1 MPKEALKGVL
11 VTGSVRNLW
20 LGPRNGPAALS
31 YLMAVSRLAAVW
43 GWNTKRA
50 LVLLT
55 AVALVSGAIG
65 IVGPSRSVFEP
76 GLPAFGPV
84 ADAQS
89 QQWCLWY
96 TEAPHKEIAR
106 RVRSGGSCPAAPVS
120 PQSSLGV
127 ACAYGGTFRSTGNDG
142 VGWWYVSVCNAPP
155 QQWCLWYTEAPHKEI
170 ARRVRSGGS
179 CPAAPVSPQSSLGV
193 ACAYGGTFRS
203 TGNDGM
209 GWWYVSVCNA
219 PPPSAPTPVCS
230 AATPASVTLM
240 WSKPSGN
247 PMSYRYRLTGGS
259 WTPTINTA
267 ATVAGLSSGTEY
279 GFEVQAHNSS
289 GWSSSGSVK
298 CSTALASPSSPSCG
312 TVTSSSVTLNWV
324 AHSQVHQWYIARQV
338 AGGSYADGMSLP
350 GATLTATF
358 SNLESST
365 SYTFLFWWQ
374 KESGG
379 SWFPV
384 RPNTSCSTGETPVIT
399 PTPSP
404 TPTPS
409 GSLIC
414 GATTTSSITL
424 SYPDGADVYR
434 WFASYIKPDKTNG
447 KWKFVEGG
455 TTSVEFMDLLPD
467 SSYTFRVWKKVLAS
481 SNYTALAERLVCK
494 TKAVVVSTTRS
505 QGKCIWFQSDKTTE
519 ITSTERINASCPL
532 DTTAQTSI
540 GNAITSKCS
549 NGGEFAQVNPSDD
562 DTADKNAASDGSGVT
577 AKVWRHVLV
586 CFPLGGTGK
595 YMVTKK
601 VLAGVVYAAQTV
613 FAEDVESACKDQAVA
628 SNREA
633 LTANRLAAIM
643 LSIPVHELA
652 GGAGTAMSPLALS
665 RSDNL
670 GVNFNNVKFYSY
682 RNPDDYKRAYWHSGV
697 GLWQLDTTGEAV
709 QWSHAERADVV
720 KGGIAAAKKI
730 AGNYCEARQD
740 YYAGWFACGE
750 GGQTCKRTYLD
761 IYVSAGDALDVKTVT
776 TPGASGL
783 ESVADFGIAER
794 LCRWGDDGEEFECS
808 IYDTGSIFPTG
819 FLTDTVNGS
828 SNQFSRGA
836 SKTPLSVPFISFFH
850 EDSMRKYAA
859 WPAKCTGY
867 SKTIIRSVPMD
878 KDIRE
883 SPSFDIKYEG
893 ISVATDE
900 LKKKFIEYA
909 AEKLPLQDVMLVDEQ
924 LKSEGWFDNA
934 IVYSDEDIGTIKWD
948 LQIQSVSVGPSN
960 EPVYRWVTT
969 DHLASVS
976 YACNDF

>member
-1 MPKEALKGVL
+1 MGLK
-11 VTGSVRNLW
+11 
-20 LGPRNGPAALS
+20 A
-31 YLMAVSRLAAVW
+31 
-43 GWNTKRA
+43 KRF
-50 LVLLT
+50 LTFLT
-55 AVALVSGAIG
+55 AVAFLSGVLG
-65 IVGPSRSVFEP
+65 IVGPNRS
-76 GLPAFGPV
+76 AFGPGHPVLDAV

-89 QQWCLWY
+89 QQWCVWY
-96 TEAPHKEIAR
+96 TEAPPKEITR
-106 RVRSGGSCPAAPVS
+106 LVRSGRPCPAAPVS

-127 ACAYGGTFRSTGNDG
+127 ACAYGGTFRSTGNNG
-142 VGWWYVSVCNAPP
+142 
-155 QQWCLWYTEAPHKEI
+155 E
-170 ARRVRSGGS
+170 
-179 CPAAPVSPQSSLGV
+179 
-193 ACAYGGTFRS
+193 
-203 TGNDGM
+203 

-230 AATPASVTLM
+230 AATTASITLS

-247 PMSYRYRLTGGS
+247 PTSYRYRLTGGS
-259 WTPTINTA
+259 WTTTSYTA
-267 ATVAGLSSGTEY
+267 VTVGGLSSGTEH

-289 GWSSSGSVK
+289 GWSSSGSAK
-298 CSTALASPSSPSCG
+298 CSTAPASPSSPSCG

-324 AHSQVHQWYIARQV
+324 AHSQVHHWYIARHV
-338 AGGSYADGMSLP
+338 ADGSYADGMSVP

-358 SNLESST
+358 SNLESGT

-374 KESGG
+374 KEYGG
-379 SWFPV
+379 IWFPV
-384 RPNTSCSTGETPVIT
+384 RPNTSCTTMAAPVTT

-404 TPTPS
+404 TATAS
-409 GSLIC
+409 GSPAC

-424 SYPDGADVYR
+424 SYHDGAGVYLWIARHTKPDG
-434 WFASYIKPDKTNG
+434 TNS
-447 KWKFVEGG
+447 KYEIVEGG

-467 SSYTFRVWKKVLAS
+467 SSYTFRVWKRVSDS
-481 SNYTALAERLVCK
+481 SGYMALSEGPVCK
-494 TKAVVVSTTRS
+494 TKAVAASTTRS

-519 ITSTERINASCPL
+519 ITSTERVNASCPL
-532 DTTAQTSI
+532 DTTAQTLL

-562 DTADKNAASDGSGVT
+562 DTADKNAASDGSGVA
-577 AKVWRHVLV
+577 AKVWRNVLV

-595 YMVTKK
+595 YKVTKK

-613 FAEDVESACKDQAVA
+613 FAEDVESACKNQAVA

-652 GGAGTAMSPLALS
+652 GGTSTAMSPLALS

-697 GLWQLDTTGEAV
+697 GLWQLDTTGEV
-709 QWSHAERADVV
+709 IQWSHAERADVV
-720 KGGIAAAKKI
+720 KGGITAAKKI
-730 AGNYCEARQD
+730 AGDYCKAGQD
-740 YYAGWFACGE
+740 YYAGWFACGR

-761 IYVSAGDALDVKTVT
+761 IYVPASDALDVKAVT

-808 IYDTGSIFPTG
+808 IYDTESIFPAG
-819 FLTDTVNGS
+819 FLTDTVDGS
-828 SNQFSRGA
+828 SNQFSRDA

-850 EDSMRKYAA
+850 EDSMRKYAV

-878 KDIRE
+878 KDVRK
-883 SPSFDIKYEG
+883 SPSFDLTDDNR
-893 ISVATDE
+893 SVATDE
-900 LKKKFIEYA
+900 LKMKFIEYA
-909 AEKLPLQDVMLVDEQ
+909 AEKLPLQDVVLVDEQ

-934 IVYSDEDIGTIKWD
+934 VVYSDEDVGTIKWD
-948 LQIQSVSVGPSN
+948 LQIQSVSGGLSN

-969 DHLASVS
+969 DHSASAS